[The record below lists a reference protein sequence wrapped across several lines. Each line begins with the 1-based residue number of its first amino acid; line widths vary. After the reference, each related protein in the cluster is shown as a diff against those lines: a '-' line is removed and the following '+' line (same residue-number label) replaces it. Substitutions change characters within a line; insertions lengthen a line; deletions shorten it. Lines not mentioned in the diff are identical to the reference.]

1 MLSQLLRELEI
12 RVAKLEEL
20 NSESH
25 APSAE
30 KDFFDNP
37 QKREVLEFAISKA
50 ISNLTDTAVQSVQN
64 ADNPKET
71 KAQAARKSKK
81 APPTPSENKK
91 EPGGKQ
97 FPTLNRFV
105 ITTEVEEAPD
115 SLPQSHDEVLKAEKP
130 PTSLE
135 QKKAVRRAYLLRK
148 YR

>member
-12 RVAKLEEL
+12 RVAKLEEQ
-20 NSESH
+20 NSDSH

-37 QKREVLEFAISKA
+37 QKREVLEFAKSKA
-50 ISNLTDTAVQSVQN
+50 TSNVVDTAVRSVQD

-71 KAQAARKSKK
+71 KTEAAKKSIK

-97 FPTLNRFV
+97 FSTLNRFV
-105 ITTEVEEAPD
+105 VTTEVEEAPD
-115 SLPQSHDEVLKAEKP
+115 SLPQSHDEIPKAEKP
-130 PTSLE
+130 PTALE
-135 QKKAVRRAYLLRK
+135 KKAAVRRAYLLRK